1 MLTRKEIENLLAEMN
16 EAFNAH
22 DLDAVLAH
30 LHDEVRFENWT
41 GGTVEGVEALRV
53 AWAPWFRDHGGFR
66 FTPEDTVIDEPQQRA
81 TTRWRLDWPST
92 ETAHRGLHETRR
104 GVDVITF
111 RDGKVAE
118 KLTYSKTTL
127 EIEGERVRLTAPH
140 RR

>member
-1 MLTRKEIENLLAEMN
+1 MLTRDEIENILAEMN

-22 DLDAVLAH
+22 DLDAVTAL

-41 GGTVEGVEALRV
+41 GGTVEGVEALRA

-66 FTPEDTVIDEPQQRA
+66 FTPEDTVIDEPRQTA
-81 TTRWRLDWPST
+81 ATRWRLDWPST
-92 ETAHRGLHETRR
+92 ETTHRGLPETRR
-104 GVDVITF
+104 GVDVIRF

-127 EIEGERVRLTAPH
+127 EIEGERVRLAAP
-140 RR
+140 RRG